1 MWESKINIYYRTS
14 VKRIVDNSNLK
25 ARIPLSL
32 KCHQT
37 PICFSWQLVLQWPA
51 S

>member
-14 VKRIVDNSNLK
+14 VKRIVDNSNLSK
-25 ARIPLSL
+25 NPPSL

-37 PICFSWQLVLQWPA
+37 PFCFSWQLVLQWPA